1 MKKILIGTHNNGKF
15 KEIAYL
21 LPKKYKKI
29 SPLKLKIKSPN
40 ETGKS
45 FKSNAKLKVK
55 FFSKFVDYGVI
66 SDDSGLCI
74 KALNNRPGI
83 FSARLAKK
91 HGSFLKAM
99 KFILKNLKNKKN
111 RNATFVCSLSY
122 KDIKG
127 KITTVQGNLKGTI
140 STKIKGVKGF
150 GYDPIFIPQGK
161 TLTFGQMSKIKKM
174 QMDHRYLAYKTLLKK
189 VNI

>member
-1 MKKILIGTHNNGKF
+1 MKKILVGTHNKGKF
-15 KEIAYL
+15 NEIAYL

-29 SPLKLKIKSPN
+29 SPLKLQIKSPK

-45 FKSNAKLKVK
+45 FKSNAILKVK

-83 FSARLAKK
+83 LSARLAKK

-99 KFILKNLKNKKN
+99 KFILKKLKNKKN
-111 RNATFVCSLSY
+111 RSATFICSLSY
-122 KDIKG
+122 KDERG
-127 KITTVQGNLKGTI
+127 KITTVQGNLNGTI
-140 STKIKGVKGF
+140 SNKILGKKGF
-150 GYDPIFIPQGK
+150 GYDPIFIPKGQK
-161 TLTFGQMSKIKKM
+161 ITFGQMSKIKKIK
-174 QMDHRYLAYKTLLKK
+174 MDHRFLAFTELLKK
-189 VNI
+189 TKI

>member
-1 MKKILIGTHNNGKF
+1 MKKILVGTHNNGKF

-29 SPLKLKIKSPN
+29 SPLKLQIKSPK

-45 FKSNAKLKVK
+45 FKSNARLKVK

-99 KFILKNLKNKKN
+99 KFILKKLKNKKN
-111 RNATFVCSLSY
+111 RKARFICSLS
-122 KDIKG
+122 IKLN
-127 KITTVQGNLKGTI
+127 KKKNDYFCRNNIWK
-140 STKIKGVKGF
+140 
-150 GYDPIFIPQGK
+150 YFI
-161 TLTFGQMSKIKKM
+161 
-174 QMDHRYLAYKTLLKK
+174 
-189 VNI
+189 